1 LNPAIAASRL
11 SSNFVLLI
19 NQTNKMENKKVW
31 FVTGASKGL
40 GLTLVQKLLA
50 NGFQVAAT
58 SRNIEDL
65 KQAVGAE
72 NELFLPLAVD
82 LKSEASVQEAIEK
95 TVATFG
101 QVDIIV
107 NNAGYGLTG
116 SIEEL
121 TDEETRDNFDVNV
134 FGSLNVIRKSLPYL
148 RAQQS
153 GHIFNIASIGGF
165 YGDFPGFAIYCATK
179 FAVVGFSESLAA
191 EMRPF
196 GIKVT
201 VVEPGYFR
209 TNFLAS
215 GSLGVPKNEIAD
227 YKEVRE
233 VQRAHQEDI
242 NGAQAGDPEKAAD
255 ALIRIAAEANPPL
268 NLFLGQDAFDMAHV
282 KIQAVQQDLATWKD
296 LTVSTGFETENA

>member
-58 SRNIEDL
+58 SRNIDDL

-121 TDEETRDNFDVNV
+121 TDEETRDNF
-134 FGSLNVIRKSLPYL
+134 
-148 RAQQS
+148 
-153 GHIFNIASIGGF
+153 
-165 YGDFPGFAIYCATK
+165 
-179 FAVVGFSESLAA
+179 
-191 EMRPF
+191 
-196 GIKVT
+196 
-201 VVEPGYFR
+201 
-209 TNFLAS
+209 
-215 GSLGVPKNEIAD
+215 
-227 YKEVRE
+227 
-233 VQRAHQEDI
+233 
-242 NGAQAGDPEKAAD
+242 
-255 ALIRIAAEANPPL
+255 
-268 NLFLGQDAFDMAHV
+268 
-282 KIQAVQQDLATWKD
+282 
-296 LTVSTGFETENA
+296 